1 MATAKRSTSRLIF
14 KITILSVLLVLLLI
28 PFVSAKIVI
37 TNSFRDMYN
46 LGDTVTVDGYIVA
59 EETASALASL
69 ELQCPSYS
77 KVNSVNLKINK
88 GQKVSFSTLG
98 IQNFILP
105 SDIEGTCDV
114 EASFNGES
122 INSDSFTVLNDL
134 LGSFDVAEDTYQLG
148 NTFTLTGIVFKLNG
162 DDVTGDAKVYLKK
175 QGSYAVQLDEAKVF
189 AGQLEY
195 SHQLSELE
203 YGTYYVDV
211 KVSDTVGNSQ
221 YFEDVDSF
229 TIKTDVTVQASSSKY
244 QYEPG
249 EEVVVYGDIETSL
262 ADLSNTE
269 VVITL
274 DTLRYTLKPTS
285 DSFEYRFFIPKNMA
299 PGTYTVTISI
309 QDAFGNAGADD
320 FLLTVPQVATSIAND
335 LESEK
340 YDPGDILSFDIDVL
354 DQSNEKMTADVSVTI
369 TDPNGA
375 ELYKGIVNSGQHVEL
390 EFGSYSVPGT
400 YTVTSQYTAKSLE
413 DTDRVTLN
421 AVVAVDS
428 DLEGESLTLK
438 NTGNVPYTER
448 VDFILVATDEDGEK
462 QYYIVP
468 QDVMLEPGKEQT
480 YDLTYEVPDGEY
492 TIIVDNTPT
501 DLSQLED
508 EQVAEYV
515 DSLESSAEG
524 VYSAVALEDDN
535 RPLGKK
541 VDQGFSSITGATTI
555 STYDRSVTP
564 WFLGLIIF
572 IFAGLLCL
580 YGYQQRAVLQQV
592 YVNYKKKW
600 QKKAEDDPL
609 SSVEH
614 KGSYDAEGHEPGDVP
629 EEEVQKLIAKS
640 SALGAP
646 ALAKANIGENENK
659 KVMGMKAMGV
669 KPGTTTLQFH
679 PDQQAQQKQKPV
691 SVIKTMQTPAAKP
704 TLSKPAMKT
713 QPVIDPITG
722 KKKNRF
728 STWSAPSTSGL
739 DEQHFP
745 AKNPVKEQSSLEKD
759 KEKALYDDID
769 EDFLRDEK
777 F

>member
-1 MATAKRSTSRLIF
+1 MVAKKRGTHLILKF
-14 KITILSVLLVLLLI
+14 MVLHVLLLLLLV
-28 PFVSAKIVI
+28 PFISAKIVI

-59 EETASALASL
+59 EDTASALASL
-69 ELQCPSYS
+69 ELQCPGYS

-114 EASFNGES
+114 EALFNGES
-122 INSDSFTVLNDL
+122 INSESFTVLNDL
-134 LGSFDVAEDTYQLG
+134 LGSFDVSEDTYQLG
-148 NTFTLTGIVFKLNG
+148 DTFTLTGIVFKLNG

-175 QGSYAVQLDEAKVF
+175 QGSYAVQLDETKLF
-189 AGQLEY
+189 AGQVEY

-211 KVSDTVGNSQ
+211 KVSDAAGNSQ
-221 YFEDVDSF
+221 YFENVDSF

-249 EEVVVYGDIETSL
+249 EEVVVYGDIETNL

-274 DTLRYTLKPTS
+274 DTLRYTLKPSS

-299 PGTYTVTISI
+299 PGTYTVTVSL
-309 QDAFGNAGADD
+309 QDAFGNAGTDD
-320 FLLTVPQVATSIAND
+320 FLLTVRQVATTLVND
-335 LESEK
+335 LESDT
-340 YDPGDILSFDIDVL
+340 YDPGDVLSFDIDVL
-354 DQSNEKMTADVSVTI
+354 DQSNKKMAADVSVTI

-390 EFGSYSVPGT
+390 EFGSYSAPGT
-400 YTVTSQYTAKSLE
+400 YTVTSQYPAKNLE

-421 AVVAVDS
+421 SVVALDS
-428 DLEGESLTLK
+428 DLEGETLTLK

-448 VDFILVATDEDGEK
+448 IDFILVATDEDGEK
-462 QYYIVP
+462 HYYIVP
-468 QDVMLEPGKEQT
+468 QDVTLEPGKEQT
-480 YDLTYEVPDGEY
+480 YDLSYEVPDGEY
-492 TIIVDNTPT
+492 TLLVDDTST

-515 DSLESSAEG
+515 DSLESSSEN
-524 VYSAVALEDDN
+524 VYSGVALEDDN

-555 STYDRSVTP
+555 SSYDRSVTP
-564 WFLGLIIF
+564 WFLAVIVF

-580 YGYQQRAVLQQV
+580 YAYQQRAVLQQV
-592 YVNYKKKW
+592 YVNYKKKL

-609 SSVEH
+609 SAVEH
-614 KGSYDAEGHEPGDVP
+614 KGSYEDGREPGDIP
-629 EEEVQKLIAKS
+629 EEDVQKLLAKS
-640 SALGAP
+640 TALGTPAP
-646 ALAKANIGENENK
+646 TKQNIGGDENK
-659 KVMGMKAMGV
+659 KVVAMKAMGV

-679 PDQQAQQKQKPV
+679 PDQQQMQQKQKPL
-691 SVIKTMQTPAAKP
+691 SVIKSLHTSAAKP
-704 TLSKPAMKT
+704 TVSKPVLKT
-713 QPVIDPITG
+713 QQVIDPVTG

-728 STWSAPSTSGL
+728 STWTPPSTAGL

-745 AKNPVKEQSSLEKD
+745 AKNSVQEKSTVEKD
-759 KEKALYDDID
+759 KEKALYEDID